1 VRIKLFAFCRFVV
14 VSLAASVGLYFLS
27 YGGNLPSPKEAS
39 TLKLG
44 ICLGM
49 GFLVAL
55 LYSSV
60 IQLWWESKALKY
72 YKVYLHT
79 RVSVG
84 KRDAY
89 RRYSYY
95 YHRLSG
101 ANRLIFHKKI
111 SLRLF

>member
-1 VRIKLFAFCRFVV
+1 MRIKPFAFCQFIV

-27 YGGNLPSPKEAS
+27 YGGNLPSPWKAS

-49 GFLVAL
+49 GLLVAL

-60 IQLWWESKALKY
+60 IQLWWESKALKH
-72 YKVYLHT
+72 YKTYLHA
-79 RVSVG
+79 RDPEV
-84 KRDAY
+84 KRDAH

-95 YHRLSG
+95 YHRLSE